1 MKLAV
6 IGTGYWGS
14 KIVETVKNMGLP
26 ATLYDINDSLDSIV
40 PSLIDSVI
48 IATPAPTHK
57 DITKIMLRKGINVLV
72 EKPAFMNM
80 TECNEIVPYTANAK
94 LMAGH
99 ILLYN
104 EHFDFLKQTV
114 VDKEILHIEHRRLA
128 WGRMQKDINPIL
140 HYAPHDIAILD
151 NLLGLMPDEIH
162 STGIHIIKQPQPDFV
177 TCNLKYGKVTVQ
189 LQMGWY
195 YHEKVR
201 DVTVITDK
209 GTLVWNDAENK
220 SKWISQTIENGRQIQ
235 HMDQNKTFTESV
247 SPLQRQI
254 TAFADYCEK
263 DKLPDSNI
271 EHIKRVTYIVE
282 CMEKSLHT
290 GEVICPSKEY

>member
-26 ATLYDINDSLDSIV
+26 VTLYDVNDSLDSIV
-40 PSLIDSVI
+40 PSLIDGVI

-57 DITKIMLRKGINVLV
+57 DITKRMLRKGIHVLV

-80 TECNEIVPYTANAK
+80 AECNEIGPYTANAK

-151 NLLGLMPDEIH
+151 KLLGVMPDEIH
-162 STGIHIIKQPQPDFV
+162 STGIHVIKQPQPDFV

-209 GTLVWNDAENK
+209 GTLVWNDAKNK

-235 HMDQNKTFTESV
+235 HMDQNKTFTESI

-263 DKLPDSNI
+263 DELPDSNMD
-271 EHIKRVTYIVE
+271 HIKRVTYIVE
-282 CMEKSLHT
+282 CMEKSLKT

>member
-14 KIVETVKNMGLP
+14 KIVDTVKEMKLP
-26 ATLYDINDSLDSIV
+26 VTLFDINDSLDGIV
-40 PSLIDSVI
+40 PSLIDGVI

-57 DITKIMLRKGINVLV
+57 DLTKIMLRKGINVLV
-72 EKPAFMNM
+72 EKPVFMNM
-80 TECNEIVPYTANAK
+80 SECNEIEPYTSNAK

-104 EHFDFLKQTV
+104 EHFDYLKQTI
-114 VDKEILHIEHRRLA
+114 VDKEILHIENRRLA

-151 NLLGLMPDEIH
+151 NLLGVVPDEVH
-162 STGIHIIKQPQPDFV
+162 CKGIHVIRQPQPDFV
-177 TCNLKYGKVTVQ
+177 TCNLRYGKITVQ

-201 DVTVITDK
+201 DVSVITDK
-209 GTLVWNDAENK
+209 GTLIWNDAENK
-220 SKWISQTIENGRQIQ
+220 SRWISQTIEDGRQIQ

-254 TAFADYCEK
+254 QAFVDYCEK
-263 DKLPDSNI
+263 DKLPDSNMA
-271 EHIKRVTYIVE
+271 HTKRVTYIVE
-282 CMEKSLHT
+282 CMEKSLKT
-290 GEVICPSKEY
+290 GEVVCPSKEY

>member
-26 ATLYDINDSLDSIV
+26 VTLYDINDSLTSIV
-40 PSLIDSVI
+40 PSLIDGVI
-48 IATPAPTHK
+48 IATPASTHK
-57 DITKIMLRKGINVLV
+57 DITKIMLRKGIHVLV

-80 TECNEIVPYTANAK
+80 AECNEIGPYTANAK

-151 NLLGLMPDEIH
+151 NLLGAMPDEIH
-162 STGIHIIKQPQPDFV
+162 STGIHVIKQPQPDFV

-235 HMDQNKTFTESV
+235 HIDQNKTFTESI

-263 DKLPDSNI
+263 DKLPDSNMD
-271 EHIKRVTYIVE
+271 HIKRVTYIVE
-282 CMEKSLHT
+282 CMEKSLKT

>member
-1 MKLAV
+1 MRLAV

-14 KIVETVKNMGLP
+14 KIVQTVENMGLP
-26 ATLYDINDSLDSIV
+26 VTLYDVNDSLDSIV
-40 PSLIDSVI
+40 PGLVDGVI
-48 IATPAPTHK
+48 IATPALTHK
-57 DITKIMLRKGINVLV
+57 DITKIMMRKGINVLV

-80 TECNEIVPYTANAK
+80 KECNEIVPYTANAK

-114 VDKEILHIEHRRLA
+114 MDKEILHIEHRRLA
-128 WGRMQKDINPIL
+128 WGRMQEDINPIL

-151 NLLGLMPDEIH
+151 NLLGVMPDEIH
-162 STGIHIIKQPQPDFV
+162 STGIHVTRQSQPDFV
-177 TCNLKYGKVTVQ
+177 TCNIRYGKVTVQ

-201 DVTVITDK
+201 DITVITDK

-235 HMDQNKTFTESV
+235 HMDQNKTFTESI

-254 TAFADYCEK
+254 TAFINYCEK
-263 DKLPDSNI
+263 DKLPDSNM
-271 EHIKRVTYIVE
+271 EHIKRVTYIIE
-282 CMEKSLHT
+282 CMEKSLKT

>member
-1 MKLAV
+1 MKLAI

-14 KIVETVKNMGLP
+14 KIVETVKKMELP
-26 ATLYDINDSLDSIV
+26 VTLYDVNDSLDNIV
-40 PSLIDSVI
+40 PSLIDGVI
-48 IATPAPTHK
+48 IATPAKTHK

-80 TECNEIVPYTANAK
+80 KECNEIGPYTANAK

-151 NLLGLMPDEIH
+151 KLLGVIPDEIH
-162 STGIHIIKQPQPDFV
+162 STGIHITRQPQPDFV
-177 TCNLKYGKVTVQ
+177 TCDLKYGKVTVQ
-189 LQMGWY
+189 IQMGWY
-195 YHEKVR
+195 YHKKVR

-235 HMDQNKTFTESV
+235 HMDQNKTFTESI

-254 TAFADYCEK
+254 TTFVDYCEQ
-263 DKLPDSNI
+263 DKLPDSTLD
-271 EHIKRVTYIVE
+271 HIKRVTYIVE
-282 CMEKSLHT
+282 CMEKSLKT

>member
-1 MKLAV
+1 MRLAI

-14 KIVETVKNMGLP
+14 KIVETAKKMKLNVS
-26 ATLYDINDSLDSIV
+26 LYDINDSFDSITQGTT
-40 PSLIDSVI
+40 DAVI
-48 IATPAPTHK
+48 VATPASTHK
-57 DITKIMLRKGINVLV
+57 NITKIMLRKGIHVLV

-80 TECNEIVPYTANAK
+80 AECNEIEPYTTQAK
-94 LMAGH
+94 LMSGH

-128 WGRMQKDINPIL
+128 WGRLQRDINPIL

-151 NLLGLMPDEIH
+151 NLLKKMPDEIH
-162 STGIHIIKQPQPDFV
+162 SKGIYITRQEQPDFV

-201 DVTVITDK
+201 DVSVVTDK

-220 SKWISQTIENGRQIQ
+220 SKWISQLIEDGRQIQ
-235 HMDQNKTFTESV
+235 HIDKNITFTESA
-247 SPLQRQI
+247 SPLQNQI
-254 TAFADYCEK
+254 QAFIDYCEN
-263 DKLPDSNI
+263 DKLPDSDMA
-271 EHIKRVTYIVE
+271 HTKRVTYIVE
-282 CMEKSLHT
+282 CMEKSLKS
-290 GEVICPSKEY
+290 GEVICPSKKY

>member
-14 KIVETVKNMGLP
+14 KIVDTVKEMKLP
-26 ATLYDINDSLDSIV
+26 VTLFDINDSLDGIV
-40 PSLIDSVI
+40 PSLIDGVI

-57 DITKIMLRKGINVLV
+57 DLTKIMLRKGINVLV
-72 EKPAFMNM
+72 EKPVFMNM
-80 TECNEIVPYTANAK
+80 SECIEIEPYTSNAK

-104 EHFDFLKQTV
+104 EHFDYLKQTV

-151 NLLGLMPDEIH
+151 NLLGVVPDEVH
-162 STGIHIIKQPQPDFV
+162 CKGIHVIRQPQPDFV
-177 TCNLKYGKVTVQ
+177 TCNLRYGKITVQ

-201 DVTVITDK
+201 DVSVITDK
-209 GTLVWNDAENK
+209 GTLIWNDAENK
-220 SKWISQTIENGRQIQ
+220 SRWISQTIEDGRQIQ

-254 TAFADYCEK
+254 QAFVDYCEK
-263 DKLPDSNI
+263 DKLPDSNMA
-271 EHIKRVTYIVE
+271 HTKRVTYIVE
-282 CMEKSLHT
+282 CMEKSLKT
-290 GEVICPSKEY
+290 GEVVCPSKEY

>member
-14 KIVETVKNMGLP
+14 KIVDTVKEMKLP
-26 ATLYDINDSLDSIV
+26 VTLFDINDSLDGIV
-40 PSLIDSVI
+40 PSLIDGVI

-57 DITKIMLRKGINVLV
+57 DLTKIMLRKGINVLV
-72 EKPAFMNM
+72 EKPVFMNM
-80 TECNEIVPYTANAK
+80 AECNEIEPYTSNAK

-104 EHFDFLKQTV
+104 EHFDYLKQTV

-128 WGRMQKDINPIL
+128 WGRMQKEINPIL

-151 NLLGLMPDEIH
+151 NLLGVVPDEVHCKGTHVIR
-162 STGIHIIKQPQPDFV
+162 QPQPDFV
-177 TCNLKYGKVTVQ
+177 TCNLRYGKITVQ

-201 DVTVITDK
+201 DVSVITDK
-209 GTLVWNDAENK
+209 GTLIWNDAENK
-220 SKWISQTIENGRQIQ
+220 SRWISQTIEDGRQIQ

-254 TAFADYCEK
+254 QAFVDYCEK
-263 DKLPDSNI
+263 DKLPDSNMA
-271 EHIKRVTYIVE
+271 HTKRVTYIVE
-282 CMEKSLHT
+282 CMEKSLKT
-290 GEVICPSKEY
+290 GEVVCPSKEY

>member
-26 ATLYDINDSLDSIV
+26 VTLYDINDSLTSIV
-40 PSLIDSVI
+40 PSLIDGVI
-48 IATPAPTHK
+48 IATPASTHK
-57 DITKIMLRKGINVLV
+57 DITKIMLRKGIHVLV

-80 TECNEIVPYTANAK
+80 AECNEIGPYTANAK

-151 NLLGLMPDEIH
+151 NLLGAMPDEIH
-162 STGIHIIKQPQPDFV
+162 STGIHVIKQPQPDFV
-177 TCNLKYGKVTVQ
+177 TCNLKYGNVTVQ

-235 HMDQNKTFTESV
+235 HMDQNKTFTESI

-263 DKLPDSNI
+263 DKLPDSNMD
-271 EHIKRVTYIVE
+271 HIKRVTYIVE
-282 CMEKSLHT
+282 CMEKSLKT

>member
-1 MKLAV
+1 MRIAI

-14 KIVETVKNMGLP
+14 KIVETAKSMNLNV
-26 ATLYDINDSLDSIV
+26 ALYDIKDSLDGITKGTTDAVIV
-40 PSLIDSVI
+40 
-48 IATPAPTHK
+48 ATPAHTHK
-57 DITKIMLRKGINVLV
+57 NITKIMLRKGIDVLV
-72 EKPAFMNM
+72 EKPVFTNM
-80 TECNEIVPYTANAK
+80 AECNEIEPYTAQAK

-104 EHFDFLKQTV
+104 EHFDFLKQTI

-140 HYAPHDIAILD
+140 HYAPHDVAILD
-151 NLLGLMPDEIH
+151 NLFKKLPDEIH
-162 STGIHIIKQPQPDFV
+162 SKGIHITRQEVPDFV
-177 TCNLKYGKVTVQ
+177 TCNLRYDKVTVQ

-201 DVTVITDK
+201 DISVVTDK

-220 SKWISQTIENGRQIQ
+220 SKWISQLIEDGRQIQ
-235 HMDQNKTFTESV
+235 HMEKNLTYSQTV

-254 TAFADYCEK
+254 QAFIDYCV
-263 DKLPDSNI
+263 DNKLPDSDMA
-271 EHIKRVTYIVE
+271 HTKRVTYIVE
-282 CMEKSLHT
+282 CMEKSLKT
-290 GEVICPSKEY
+290 GEVICPSKEF

>member
-14 KIVETVKNMGLP
+14 KIVETVKKMKLP
-26 ATLYDINDSLDSIV
+26 VTLYDVNDSIDGIV
-40 PSLIDSVI
+40 PSIIDGVI
-48 IATPAPTHK
+48 IATPAATHK
-57 DITKIMLRKGINVLV
+57 DITKKILRKGINVLV

-80 TECNEIVPYTANAK
+80 AECNEIEPYTTQAK
-94 LMAGH
+94 LMSGH

-104 EHFDFLKQTV
+104 EHFNFLKQTV

-128 WGRMQKDINPIL
+128 WGRLQRDINPIL

-151 NLLGLMPDEIH
+151 NLLKIMPDEIH
-162 STGIHIIKQPQPDFV
+162 SKGIYITRQAQPDFV

-201 DVTVITDK
+201 DVSVVTDK

-220 SKWISQTIENGRQIQ
+220 SKWISQLIEDGRQIQ
-235 HMDQNKTFTESV
+235 HIDKNITFTESV
-247 SPLQRQI
+247 SPLQKQI
-254 TAFADYCEK
+254 QAFIDYCESS
-263 DKLPDSNI
+263 KLPDSDMA
-271 EHIKRVTYIVE
+271 HTKRVTYIVE
-282 CMEKSLHT
+282 CMEKSLKT
-290 GEVICPSKEY
+290 GEVICPSKKY

>member
-14 KIVETVKNMGLP
+14 KIIETVKNMGLT
-26 ATLYDINDSLDSIV
+26 ATLYDINDHLDSIV
-40 PSLIDSVI
+40 PSMIDSVI
-48 IATPAPTHK
+48 IATPASTHK

-80 TECNEIVPYTANAK
+80 AECNEIEPYTANAK

-162 STGIHIIKQPQPDFV
+162 STGIHVIKQPQPDFV

-195 YHEKVR
+195 YHKKVR

-220 SKWISQTIENGRQIQ
+220 SKWISQAIENGRQIQ
-235 HMDQNKTFTESV
+235 HMDLNKTFAESI

-254 TAFADYCEK
+254 KAFEDYCEK
-263 DKLPDSNI
+263 DKLPDSNM

-282 CMEKSLHT
+282 CMQKSLET

>member
-14 KIVETVKNMGLP
+14 KIVQTVENMGLP
-26 ATLYDINDSLDSIV
+26 VTLYDVNDSVDGIV
-40 PSLIDSVI
+40 PSLVDGVI
-48 IATPAPTHK
+48 IATPASTHK

-80 TECNEIVPYTANAK
+80 AECNEIVPYTANAK

-128 WGRMQKDINPIL
+128 WGRMQEDINPIL

-151 NLLGLMPDEIH
+151 NLLGIMPDEIH
-162 STGIHIIKQPQPDFV
+162 STGIHVTRQSQPDFV
-177 TCNLKYGKVTVQ
+177 TCNLRYGKVTVQ

-235 HMDQNKTFTESV
+235 HMDQNKTFTESI

-254 TAFADYCEK
+254 TAFIDYCEK
-263 DKLPDSNI
+263 NKLPDSNM
-271 EHIKRVTYIVE
+271 EHIKKVTYIIE
-282 CMEKSLHT
+282 CMEKSLKT

>member
-1 MKLAV
+1 
-6 IGTGYWGS
+6 
-14 KIVETVKNMGLP
+14 
-26 ATLYDINDSLDSIV
+26 
-40 PSLIDSVI
+40 
-48 IATPAPTHK
+48 
-57 DITKIMLRKGINVLV
+57 MLRKGIHVLV

-80 TECNEIVPYTANAK
+80 AECNEIGPYTANAK

-140 HYAPHDIAILD
+140 HYAPHDVAILD
-151 NLLGLMPDEIH
+151 NLLGVMPDEIH
-162 STGIHIIKQPQPDFV
+162 STGIHITRQSQPDFV
-177 TCNLKYGKVTVQ
+177 TCDLRYGRVTVQ

-220 SKWISQTIENGRQIQ
+220 SKWIGQTIENGRQIQ
-235 HMDQNKTFTESV
+235 HMDQNKTFTESI
-247 SPLQRQI
+247 SPLQRQV
-254 TAFADYCEK
+254 TAFIDYCEK
-263 DKLPDSNI
+263 DKLPDSNMD
-271 EHIKRVTYIVE
+271 HIKRVTYIVE
-282 CMEKSLHT
+282 CMEKSLKS

>member
-1 MKLAV
+1 MRLAI

-14 KIVETVKNMGLP
+14 KIVDTAKSMGLNVV
-26 ATLYDINDSLDSIV
+26 LYDINDSLDTITQGTT
-40 PSLIDSVI
+40 DGVI

-57 DITKIMLRKGINVLV
+57 NITKIMLRKGIHVLV

-80 TECNEIVPYTANAK
+80 AECNEIGPYTANAK
-94 LMAGH
+94 FMAGH

-151 NLLGLMPDEIH
+151 NLLKKMPSEIH
-162 STGIHIIKQPQPDFV
+162 SKGIHITRQTQPDLV
-177 TCNLKYGKVTVQ
+177 TCDLKYGKVTVQ

-195 YHEKVR
+195 HHTKVR
-201 DVTVITDK
+201 DVSVVTDK
-209 GTLVWNDAENK
+209 GTLIWNDAENK
-220 SKWISQTIENGRQIQ
+220 SKWISQLIEDGQQIQ
-235 HMDQNKTFTESV
+235 HMDKNITFTGTV
-247 SPLQRQI
+247 SPLQKQI
-254 TAFADYCEK
+254 QTFIDYCEHN
-263 DKLPDSNI
+263 KLPDSNMA
-271 EHIKRVTYIVE
+271 HTRRVTYIVD
-282 CMEKSLHT
+282 CMEKSLQT
-290 GEVICPSKEY
+290 GEVICPPKEY

>member
-14 KIVETVKNMGLP
+14 KIVETVENMGLP
-26 ATLYDINDSLDSIV
+26 VTLYDVNDSLTSIV
-40 PSLIDSVI
+40 PGLIDGVI
-48 IATPAPTHK
+48 IATPASTHK
-57 DITKIMLRKGINVLV
+57 DITKRMLRKGINVLV

-80 TECNEIVPYTANAK
+80 AECNEIGPYTDNAK

-114 VDKEILHIEHRRLA
+114 VGKEILHIEHRRLA
-128 WGRMQKDINPIL
+128 WGRMQEDINPIL

-151 NLLGLMPDEIH
+151 NLLGVMPDEIH
-162 STGIHIIKQPQPDFV
+162 STGIHIVKQPQPDFV

-220 SKWISQTIENGRQIQ
+220 SKWISQTIENGRQMQ
-235 HMDQNKTFTESV
+235 HMDQNNTFTESI

-254 TAFADYCEK
+254 TAFIDYCEK
-263 DKLPDSNI
+263 DKLPDSNM
-271 EHIKRVTYIVE
+271 EHIKRVTYIIE
-282 CMEKSLHT
+282 CMEKSLKT

>member
-14 KIVETVKNMGLP
+14 KIVDTVKAMGLP
-26 ATLYDINDSLDSIV
+26 VKLYDINDSLDSIV
-40 PSLIDSVI
+40 PSLIDGVI
-48 IATPAPTHK
+48 IATPASTHK
-57 DITKIMLRKGINVLV
+57 DLTKIMLRKGINVLV

-80 TECNEIVPYTANAK
+80 AEYREIEPYTAKAK

-128 WGRMQKDINPIL
+128 WGRLQKDINPIL
-140 HYAPHDIAILD
+140 HYAPHDVAVLD
-151 NLLGLMPDEIH
+151 NLMGVMPDEIE
-162 STGIHIIKQPQPDFV
+162 SKGIHVIKQPQPDFV
-177 TCNLKYGKVTVQ
+177 TCNLNYGKVTAQ
-189 LQMGWY
+189 IQMGWY

-201 DVTVITDK
+201 DISVITDK
-209 GTLVWNDAENK
+209 GTLVWSDAKDK
-220 SKWISQTIENGRQIQ
+220 SKWISQSIENGRQIQ
-235 HMDQNKTFTESV
+235 HMDQNKTFSQSV
-247 SPLQRQI
+247 TPLQRQI
-254 TAFADYCEK
+254 TAFVDYCEK
-263 DKLPDSNI
+263 DKLPDSNM
-271 EHIKRVTYIVE
+271 EHLKRVTYIVE
-282 CMEKSLHT
+282 CMEKSLKT

>member
-1 MKLAV
+1 MKLAI

-14 KIVETVKNMGLP
+14 KIVETVKKMKLP
-26 ATLYDINDSLDSIV
+26 VTLYDVNDSLDNIV
-40 PSLIDSVI
+40 PSLIDGVI
-48 IATPAPTHK
+48 IATPAKTHK

-80 TECNEIVPYTANAK
+80 TECNEIGPYTANAK

-151 NLLGLMPDEIH
+151 KLLGVIPDEIH
-162 STGIHIIKQPQPDFV
+162 STGIHITRQPQPDFV
-177 TCNLKYGKVTVQ
+177 TCNLRYGKVTVQ
-189 LQMGWY
+189 IQMGWY
-195 YHEKVR
+195 YHKKVR

-235 HMDQNKTFTESV
+235 HMDQNKTFTESI

-254 TAFADYCEK
+254 TAFVDYCEQ
-263 DKLPDSNI
+263 DKLPDSTLD
-271 EHIKRVTYIVE
+271 HIKRVTYIVE
-282 CMEKSLHT
+282 CMEKSFKT
-290 GEVICPSKEY
+290 GEVVCPSKEY

>member
-26 ATLYDINDSLDSIV
+26 VTLYDVNDSLDSIV
-40 PSLIDSVI
+40 PSLIDGVI

-57 DITKIMLRKGINVLV
+57 DITKRMLRKGIHVLV

-80 TECNEIVPYTANAK
+80 AECNEIGPYTANAK

-104 EHFDFLKQTV
+104 EHFDFLKQNI

-151 NLLGLMPDEIH
+151 KLLGVIPDEIH
-162 STGIHIIKQPQPDFV
+162 STGIHITRQSHPDFV
-177 TCNLKYGKVTVQ
+177 TCDLRYGRVTVQ

-209 GTLVWNDAENK
+209 GTLVWNDAKNK

-235 HMDQNKTFTESV
+235 HMDQNKTFTESI

-263 DKLPDSNI
+263 DKLPDSNMD
-271 EHIKRVTYIVE
+271 HIKRVTYIVE
-282 CMEKSLHT
+282 CMEKSLKT

>member
-6 IGTGYWGS
+6 IGTGYWGT
-14 KIVETVKNMGLP
+14 KIVETIKKMKLP
-26 ATLYDINDSLDSIV
+26 VTLYDVNDSIDGIV
-40 PSLIDSVI
+40 PSLIDGVI
-48 IATPAPTHK
+48 IATPAATHK
-57 DITKIMLRKGINVLV
+57 DITKKILRKGINVLV

-80 TECNEIVPYTANAK
+80 AECNEIEPYTANAK

-128 WGRMQKDINPIL
+128 WGRQQKDINPIL
-140 HYAPHDIAILD
+140 HYAPHDVALLD
-151 NLLGLMPDEIH
+151 NLMKKIPDEIK
-162 STGIHIIKQPQPDFV
+162 SKGIHITRQDQPDFV
-177 TCNLKYGKVTVQ
+177 TCDLKYDKVTVQ

-201 DVTVITDK
+201 DVSVITDK
-209 GTLVWNDAENK
+209 GTLLWDDTANK
-220 SKWISQTIENGRQIQ
+220 SKWISQLVEDGRQIQ
-235 HMDQNKTFTESV
+235 HMEKNITFNESV

-254 TAFADYCEK
+254 QAFIDYSEK
-263 DKLPDSNI
+263 DKLPDSNMA
-271 EHIKRVTYIVE
+271 HIKRVTYIVE
-282 CMEKSLHT
+282 CMEKSLKT

>member
-14 KIVETVKNMGLP
+14 KIVQTVENMGLP
-26 ATLYDINDSLDSIV
+26 VTLYDVNDSLDNIV
-40 PSLIDSVI
+40 PSLIDGVI
-48 IATPAPTHK
+48 IATPAKTHK

-80 TECNEIVPYTANAK
+80 KECNEIGPYTANAK

-151 NLLGLMPDEIH
+151 KLLGVIPDEIH
-162 STGIHIIKQPQPDFV
+162 STGIHVTRQPQPDFV
-177 TCNLKYGKVTVQ
+177 TCDLKYGKVTVQ

-209 GTLVWNDAENK
+209 GTLVWNDTENK
-220 SKWISQTIENGRQIQ
+220 SKWIGQTIENGRQMQ
-235 HMDQNKTFTESV
+235 HMDQNKTFTESI

-254 TAFADYCEK
+254 TAFIDYCEK
-263 DKLPDSNI
+263 DKLPDSNM
-271 EHIKRVTYIVE
+271 EHIKRVTYIIE
-282 CMEKSLHT
+282 CMEKSLKT

>member
-14 KIVETVKNMGLP
+14 KIVQTVENMGL
-26 ATLYDINDSLDSIV
+26 AVTLYDVNDSVDGIV
-40 PSLIDSVI
+40 PSLIDGVI
-48 IATPAPTHK
+48 VATPAPTHK
-57 DITKIMLRKGINVLV
+57 DITKKMLRKGIHVLV

-80 TECNEIVPYTANAK
+80 KECNEIGPYTANAK

-151 NLLGLMPDEIH
+151 KLLGVMPDEIH
-162 STGIHIIKQPQPDFV
+162 STGIHITKQPQPDFV

-189 LQMGWY
+189 IQMGWY

-235 HMDQNKTFTESV
+235 HMDQNKTFTESI

-254 TAFADYCEK
+254 TAFIDYCEK
-263 DKLPDSNI
+263 DKLPDSNM

-282 CMEKSLHT
+282 CMEKSLKT

>member
-1 MKLAV
+1 MRLAV

-14 KIVETVKNMGLP
+14 KIVETVENMGLP
-26 ATLYDINDSLDSIV
+26 VTLYDVNDSLTSIV
-40 PSLIDSVI
+40 PGLIDGVI
-48 IATPAPTHK
+48 IATPASTHK
-57 DITKIMLRKGINVLV
+57 DITKRMLRKGINVLV

-80 TECNEIVPYTANAK
+80 KECNEIVPYTANAK

-114 VDKEILHIEHRRLA
+114 MDKEILHIEHRRLA
-128 WGRMQKDINPIL
+128 WGRMQEDINPIL

-151 NLLGLMPDEIH
+151 NLLGVMRDEIH
-162 STGIHIIKQPQPDFV
+162 STGIHIVKQPQPDFV

-220 SKWISQTIENGRQIQ
+220 SKWISQTIENGRQMQ
-235 HMDQNKTFTESV
+235 HMDQNNTFTESI

-254 TAFADYCEK
+254 TAFIDYCEK
-263 DKLPDSNI
+263 DKLPDSNM
-271 EHIKRVTYIVE
+271 EHIKRVTYIIE
-282 CMEKSLHT
+282 CMEKSLKT

>member
-1 MKLAV
+1 MRLAI

-14 KIVETVKNMGLP
+14 KIVDTAKAMKLNV
-26 ATLYDINDSLDSIV
+26 TLYDVNNSLDRITQGTT
-40 PSLIDSVI
+40 DGVI
-48 IATPAPTHK
+48 IATPATTHK
-57 DITKIMLRKGINVLV
+57 SITKIMLRKGIHVLV

-80 TECNEIVPYTANAK
+80 TECNEIGPYTANAK
-94 LMAGH
+94 FMAGH

-128 WGRMQKDINPIL
+128 WGRLQKDINPIL

-151 NLLGLMPDEIH
+151 NLLKKIPNEIH
-162 STGIHIIKQPQPDFV
+162 SKGVYITRQAQPDFV
-177 TCNLKYGKVTVQ
+177 TCDLKYGEVTVQ

-201 DVTVITDK
+201 DVSVVTDK

-220 SKWISQTIENGRQIQ
+220 SKWISQLIEDERQIQ
-235 HMDQNKTFTESV
+235 HTDKNITFHESM

-254 TAFADYCEK
+254 QAFIDYCEN
-263 DKLPDSNI
+263 DKLPDSDFT
-271 EHIKRVTYIVE
+271 HTKRVTYIVE
-282 CMEKSLHT
+282 CMVKSLNT
-290 GEVICPSKEY
+290 GEVICPSKKY

>member
-26 ATLYDINDSLDSIV
+26 VTLYDVNDSLDSIV
-40 PSLIDSVI
+40 PSLIDGVI

-57 DITKIMLRKGINVLV
+57 DITKRMLRKGIHVLV

-80 TECNEIVPYTANAK
+80 AECNEIGPYTANAK

-140 HYAPHDIAILD
+140 HYAPHDVAILD
-151 NLLGLMPDEIH
+151 NLLGVMPDEIH
-162 STGIHIIKQPQPDFV
+162 STGIHITRQSQPDFV
-177 TCNLKYGKVTVQ
+177 TCDLRYGRVTVQ

-209 GTLVWNDAENK
+209 GTLVWNDAKNK

-235 HMDQNKTFTESV
+235 HMDQNKTFTESI

-263 DKLPDSNI
+263 DKLPDSNMD
-271 EHIKRVTYIVE
+271 HIKRVTYIVE
-282 CMEKSLHT
+282 CMEKSLKT

>member
-26 ATLYDINDSLDSIV
+26 VTLYDVNDSLDSIV
-40 PSLIDSVI
+40 PSLIDGVI

-57 DITKIMLRKGINVLV
+57 NITKRMLRKGIHVLV

-80 TECNEIVPYTANAK
+80 AECNEIGPYTANAK

-104 EHFDFLKQTV
+104 EHFDFLKQNI

-151 NLLGLMPDEIH
+151 KLLGVMPDEVH
-162 STGIHIIKQPQPDFV
+162 STGIHITRQPQPDFV
-177 TCNLKYGKVTVQ
+177 TCNLKYNKVTVQ
-189 LQMGWY
+189 IQMGWY

-220 SKWISQTIENGRQIQ
+220 SKWIGQTIENGRQIQ
-235 HMDQNKTFTESV
+235 HMDQNKIFTEST
-247 SPLQRQI
+247 SSLQRQI
-254 TAFADYCEK
+254 TAFIDYCEK

-271 EHIKRVTYIVE
+271 DHIKRVTYIVE
-282 CMEKSLHT
+282 CMEKSLKT

>member
-26 ATLYDINDSLDSIV
+26 VTLYDINDSLTSIV
-40 PSLIDSVI
+40 PSLIDGVI
-48 IATPAPTHK
+48 IATPASTHK
-57 DITKIMLRKGINVLV
+57 DITKIMLRKGIHVLV

-80 TECNEIVPYTANAK
+80 AECNEIGPYTANAK

-151 NLLGLMPDEIH
+151 NLLGAMPDEIH
-162 STGIHIIKQPQPDFV
+162 STGIHVIKQPQPDFV

-235 HMDQNKTFTESV
+235 HMDQNKTFTESI

-263 DKLPDSNI
+263 DKLPDSNMD
-271 EHIKRVTYIVE
+271 HIKRVTYIVE
-282 CMEKSLHT
+282 CMEKSLKT

>member
-26 ATLYDINDSLDSIV
+26 VTLYDVNDSLDSIV
-40 PSLIDSVI
+40 PSLIDGVI

-57 DITKIMLRKGINVLV
+57 DITKRMLRKGIHVLV
-72 EKPAFMNM
+72 G
-80 TECNEIVPYTANAK
+80 PYTANAK

-151 NLLGLMPDEIH
+151 KLLGVMPDEIH
-162 STGIHIIKQPQPDFV
+162 STGIHVIKQPQPDFV

-235 HMDQNKTFTESV
+235 HMDQNKTFTESI

-263 DKLPDSNI
+263 DKLPDSNM
-271 EHIKRVTYIVE
+271 EHIKRVTYIIE
-282 CMEKSLHT
+282 CMEKSLKT

>member
-26 ATLYDINDSLDSIV
+26 VTLYDISDSLNSIV
-40 PSLIDSVI
+40 PSLIDGVI

-57 DITKIMLRKGINVLV
+57 DITKIMLRKGINVLI
-72 EKPAFMNM
+72 EKPVFMNM
-80 TECNEIVPYTANAK
+80 AECNEIEPYTNNAK

-104 EHFDFLKQTV
+104 EHFDYLKQTI

-151 NLLGLMPDEIH
+151 TLLCAIPNEIH
-162 STGIHIIKQPQPDFV
+162 CKGINIIRQPQPDFV
-177 TCNLKYGKVTVQ
+177 TCNLKYGKITVQ

-201 DVTVITDK
+201 DISVITDK
-209 GTLVWNDAENK
+209 GTVIWNDAENK
-220 SKWISQTIENGRQIQ
+220 SRWISQTIENGRQIQ
-235 HMDQNKTFTESV
+235 HMDQNTTFKESV

-254 TAFADYCEK
+254 TAFVDYCEK
-263 DKLPDSNI
+263 DKLPDSDMA
-271 EHIKRVTYIVE
+271 HIKRVTYIVE
-282 CMEKSLHT
+282 CMEKSLKT

>member
-14 KIVETVKNMGLP
+14 KIVETVENMGLP
-26 ATLYDINDSLDSIV
+26 VTLYDINDSLDSIV

-80 TECNEIVPYTANAK
+80 AECNEIGPYTANAK

-151 NLLGLMPDEIH
+151 NLLGVMPDEIH
-162 STGIHIIKQPQPDFV
+162 STGIHIVKQPQPDFV

-220 SKWISQTIENGRQIQ
+220 SKWISQTIENGRQMQ
-235 HMDQNKTFTESV
+235 HMDQNNTFTESI

-254 TAFADYCEK
+254 TAFIDYCEK
-263 DKLPDSNI
+263 DKLPDSNM
-271 EHIKRVTYIVE
+271 EHIKRVTYIIE
-282 CMEKSLHT
+282 CMEKSLKT

>member
-1 MKLAV
+1 MRLAI

-14 KIVETVKNMGLP
+14 KIVDTAKKMKLNVS
-26 ATLYDINDSLDSIV
+26 LYDINDSFDSITQGTT
-40 PSLIDSVI
+40 DAVI
-48 IATPAPTHK
+48 VATPASTHK
-57 DITKIMLRKGINVLV
+57 NITKIMLRKGIHVLV

-80 TECNEIVPYTANAK
+80 AECNEIEPYTTQAK
-94 LMAGH
+94 LMSGH

-128 WGRMQKDINPIL
+128 WGRLQRDINPIL

-151 NLLGLMPDEIH
+151 NLLKKMPDEIH
-162 STGIHIIKQPQPDFV
+162 SKGIYITRQEQPDFV

-201 DVTVITDK
+201 DVSVVTDK

-220 SKWISQTIENGRQIQ
+220 SKWISQLIEDGRQIQ
-235 HMDQNKTFTESV
+235 HIDKNITFTESA
-247 SPLQRQI
+247 SPLQNQI
-254 TAFADYCEK
+254 QAFIDYCEN
-263 DKLPDSNI
+263 DKLPDSDMA
-271 EHIKRVTYIVE
+271 HTKRVTYIVE
-282 CMEKSLHT
+282 CMEKSLKS
-290 GEVICPSKEY
+290 GEVICPSKKY